1 MLGQVLDE
9 SDAHL
14 PPIPVPV
21 EPNQDACKPVIVVFP
36 RVLSQQVESYIFLRV
51 PYRPLRKNASSTNS
65 ARQCLHAS
73 ERVCESVLSHANRS
87 EARPDF
93 YDSALTNC
101 SRPYY
106 GCQVVLEYVFFL
118 QNCLHARTHTRT
130 HTRTRARAHTHTHT
144 QVHMRCVKN
153 YVILNGQAPCSQDF
167 FASCEST
174 GVLKPSAVCVRA
186 SCPP

>member
-1 MLGQVLDE
+1 MCLYTSAHSQVRGRARAEESTMLGQLLDE

-21 EPNQDACKPVIVVFP
+21 EPNQDACKPVNLVLP
-36 RVLSQQVESYIFLRV
+36 RVLSQQVESYIYLRV

-93 YDSALTNC
+93 YASALTNC

-118 QNCLHARTHTRT
+118 QNCVHARTQTCTHVHT
-130 HTRTRARAHTHTHT
+130 HVHARARTHTHTHT
-144 QVHMRCVKN
+144 HRCTC
-153 YVILNGQAPCSQDF
+153 G
-167 FASCEST
+167 ASRIT
-174 GVLKPSAVCVRA
+174 
-186 SCPP
+186 